1 MKQSQKIRYCKQCGK
16 VIDYSGRKIQKR
28 TKYCSYDC
36 HEDYLFDRRIRNAEL
51 RKNAK
56 ETNKEKRRNYDSST

>member
-16 VIDYSGRKIQKR
+16 VIDNSGRKIQKR

-36 HEDYLFDRRIRNAEL
+36 HEDYLFDKRLRNAEL
-51 RKNAK
+51 RNNAK
-56 ETNKEKRRNYDSST
+56 ETNNEKRQKPKS